1 MGVLYRKLI
10 IWMDLN
16 IQSDDFEH
24 IKIVEAISLIQ
35 DLKEEYKQAP
45 TKLFFREV
53 DLETSGWY
61 SVSGQA
67 DASSSDAVQNLE
79 ALCQSFFS
87 MENLIKKNF
96 KLSQEKLVAFIDQNP
111 VQITLREELEAVYKA
126 KNQLEEE
133 NNNFKMSMM
142 SNRDGDSNN
151 L

>member
-1 MGVLYRKLI
+1 
-10 IWMDLN
+10 
-16 IQSDDFEH
+16 
-24 IKIVEAISLIQ
+24 
-35 DLKEEYKQAP
+35 
-45 TKLFFREV
+45 
-53 DLETSGWY
+53 
-61 SVSGQA
+61 
-67 DASSSDAVQNLE
+67 
-79 ALCQSFFS
+79 